1 MWDWCLMNDKH
12 TVACRW
18 CCRGFSKPRM
28 PSERK
33 PGASAELCHTS
44 RSQDAQPVPV
54 VRPLCPP
61 LVSHFSVDFSDQFS
75 KASVFRLLQRF
86 ADFIRGS
93 GSYQLNQNVHLSS
106 TNKIFTTVLSDRSK
120 RLEPLSVS
128 PVYFFSSLLR
138 KMVTLQVN
146 GIEQFL
152 SSLVQSYFWTQRS
165 HDVIYSQLL

>member
-1 MWDWCLMNDKH
+1 MNDKH

-18 CCRGFSKPRM
+18 CCRGFSEPRM

-93 GSYQLNQNVHLSS
+93 GSYKLNRNVHLSS
-106 TNKIFTTVLSDRSK
+106 TNKIFTSRSDRLK

-128 PVYFFSSLLR
+128 PVYLFSSLLR
-138 KMVTLQVN
+138 KMVTL
-146 GIEQFL
+146 
-152 SSLVQSYFWTQRS
+152 
-165 HDVIYSQLL
+165 